1 MNDRAVELLEQYDIE
16 VQNTKKA
23 RGAFLC
29 ETNLGTLIF
38 KEYNGNQERLSVQNR
53 LLTSIESAGHIWA
66 EHIMTNKEGS
76 LLVQDMD
83 GTRYILKTYREGR
96 ECNIADRQECLEAV
110 RLLARLHECTR
121 VERLPGDYIPVFSP
135 TKEYEKRNRELKRV
149 RKYLKQRSQKSL
161 FEIHLLQ
168 CFDTFYEQALK
179 VSEGWKDYEA
189 EYQQWNLDSGADSS
203 YYTCCHGDYQYHNLL
218 LDGNDMRVI
227 NFEKCIC
234 DSQIRDLYLFLRKL
248 LEKNNWSLP
257 LGNTLLEAY
266 QKERTLSKE
275 EQRQLYYRLAYPEKF
290 WKIVNFYYN
299 SGKAWIPGRNMEKFD
314 KLLRQE
320 KEKQSFLQRL
330 FQEC

>member
-1 MNDRAVELLEQYDIE
+1 MNDRAVSLLEQYDIE

-179 VSEGWKDYEA
+179 VSEGWKDYES

-203 YYTCCHGDYQYHNLL
+203 YYTCCHGDYQYHNILF
-218 LDGNDMRVI
+218 DGREWFMI
-227 NFEKCIC
+227 NFEKWVV
-234 DSQIRDLYLFLRKL
+234 DNPIRDLFLLLRKL
-248 LEKNNWSLP
+248 LEKNKWSLE
-257 LGNTLLEAY
+257 LGRELILAY
-266 QKERTLSKE
+266 EKEQPISSISRID
-275 EQRQLYYRLAYPEKF
+275 LYYRLSYPEKF

-299 SGKAWIPGRNMEKFD
+299 SGKAWIPEKNLEKLE
-314 KLLRQE
+314 KLLNQEQE
-320 KEKQSFLQRL
+320 KKHFLEEAFRI
-330 FQEC
+330 

>member
-1 MNDRAVELLEQYDIE
+1 MNDRAVSLLEQYDIE

-189 EYQQWNLDSGADSS
+189 EYQQWNLDSGVDSS
-203 YYTCCHGDYQYHNLL
+203 CYTCCHGDYQYHNILF
-218 LDGNDMRVI
+218 DGREWFMI
-227 NFEKCIC
+227 NFEKWVV
-234 DSQIRDLYLFLRKL
+234 DNPIRDLFLLLRKL
-248 LEKNNWSLP
+248 LEKNKWSLE
-257 LGNTLLEAY
+257 LGRELILAY
-266 QKERTLSKE
+266 EKEQPISSISRID
-275 EQRQLYYRLAYPEKF
+275 LYYRLSYPEKF

-299 SGKAWIPGRNMEKFD
+299 SGKAWIPEKNLEKLE
-314 KLLRQE
+314 KLLNQEQE
-320 KEKQSFLQRL
+320 KKHFLEEAFRI
-330 FQEC
+330 

>member
-1 MNDRAVELLEQYDIE
+1 MNDRAVSLLEQYDIE

-53 LLTSIESAGHIWA
+53 LLTSIESARHIWA

-189 EYQQWNLDSGADSS
+189 EYQQWNLDSGVDSS
-203 YYTCCHGDYQYHNLL
+203 YYTCCHGDYQYHNILF
-218 LDGNDMRVI
+218 DGREWFMI
-227 NFEKCIC
+227 NFEKWVV
-234 DSQIRDLYLFLRKL
+234 DNPIRDLFLLLRKL
-248 LEKNNWSLP
+248 LEKNKWSLE
-257 LGNTLLEAY
+257 LGRELILAY
-266 QKERTLSKE
+266 EKEQPISSISRID
-275 EQRQLYYRLAYPEKF
+275 LYYRLSYPEKF

-299 SGKAWIPGRNMEKFD
+299 SGKAWIPEKNLEKLE
-314 KLLRQE
+314 KLLNQEQE
-320 KEKQSFLQRL
+320 KKHFLEEAFRI
-330 FQEC
+330 

>member
-1 MNDRAVELLEQYDIE
+1 MNDRAVSLLEQYDIE

-189 EYQQWNLDSGADSS
+189 EYQQWNLDS
-203 YYTCCHGDYQYHNLL
+203 
-218 LDGNDMRVI
+218 
-227 NFEKCIC
+227 
-234 DSQIRDLYLFLRKL
+234 
-248 LEKNNWSLP
+248 
-257 LGNTLLEAY
+257 
-266 QKERTLSKE
+266 
-275 EQRQLYYRLAYPEKF
+275 
-290 WKIVNFYYN
+290 
-299 SGKAWIPGRNMEKFD
+299 
-314 KLLRQE
+314 
-320 KEKQSFLQRL
+320 
-330 FQEC
+330 